1 MSKKTKLTQNKHDN
15 KRHILVTN
23 HNMLIKLNGEIMDT
37 MLLIQINE
45 LENNILKRKLE
56 TLLEKE
62 KSLENIDK
70 ALGGM

>member
-1 MSKKTKLTQNKHDN
+1 MAMNKYDN

-45 LENNILKRKLE
+45 LENNILRRKLE

-62 KSLENIDK
+62 KALENIDK
-70 ALGGM
+70 VLGGM

>member
-1 MSKKTKLTQNKHDN
+1 MNKTYKMTMNKYDKKK
-15 KRHILVTN
+15 HILANN
-23 HNMLIKLNGEIMDT
+23 HDKLIKLNGEIMDT
-37 MLLIQINE
+37 MLLIQIND
-45 LENNILKRKLE
+45 LENDILKRKLE

>member
-1 MSKKTKLTQNKHDN
+1 MSKKKLTEKQKHDN

-37 MLLIQINE
+37 MLLIQIND
-45 LENNILKRKLE
+45 LENDILKRKLE

-62 KSLENIDK
+62 KSLENIEK